1 MTTGMLKLKWNV
13 GLRQAMTLLLT
24 LVLILPLVACNPSQ
38 FRMQAAQVPRLV
50 RTTISEPKTFNYV
63 TSDDANSSE
72 IIALLYDGLLSTN
85 GVTGELEPN
94 LAESWEI
101 SPDQKRIVYKLRSG
115 LKWSDGTPI
124 TVDDIVFTYTDIIFN
139 EKIPTS
145 TADIFRIGDEG
156 VFPTVRKLDEQRVE
170 FAAPEPFAPLLRF
183 AGGAFLPKHALE
195 KTVTTLDSEGN
206 PQFLSTWG
214 TDSDPKQIIGSGP
227 YRIKSYQP
235 SERVILERNPYYW
248 RKDAQ
253 GNQQPYIEQFII
265 QIVASTDVSLM
276 QFRAG
281 GVDVEGVTPD
291 SFSLIK
297 REEERGNFRIY
308 EGGPALSSQFLSF
321 NLNTGK
327 RNGKP
332 VVDPIKSRWFNTLE
346 FRRAVAHAID
356 RPTMINNI
364 YKGLGVP
371 QHSPI
376 YIQSPYYFPP
386 EKGLPTYEYDPA
398 KAKELLLQ
406 AGFKYDAANRLV
418 DAEGNLVRFSL
429 ITNAGN
435 KIREAMATQIKQD
448 LAQIGIQVD
457 FQPIAFNTLVS
468 KMSDTLDWDAILL
481 GFAGAGVEPDGGRNV
496 WSPNGRLHVFNQTP
510 APGQPPL
517 EGQQFADWEI
527 ELGRLYV
534 QGGQQLDDEKR
545 KAIYAEA
552 QVLAQTYVPLVFL
565 VNPLSLSAVSNRI
578 QGVNYAALG
587 GALWNIH
594 ELQLTEN

>member
-1 MTTGMLKLKWNV
+1 MLKLKWNV

-24 LVLILPLVACNPSQ
+24 LVLILSLVACNPSQ
-38 FRMQAAQVPRLV
+38 FRTQAAQVPRLV

-72 IIALLYDGLLSTN
+72 IIALLYDSLLSTN
-85 GVTGELEPN
+85 GVTGELEPG

-101 SPDQKRIVYKLRSG
+101 SPDQKRIIYKLRPG

-156 VFPTVRKLDEQRVE
+156 IFPTVRKLDEQRVE

-214 TDSDPKQIIGSGP
+214 TDSDPKQIVGSGP

-281 GVDVEGVTPD
+281 GVDLEGVTPD

-321 NLNTGK
+321 NLNMGK

-481 GFAGAGVEPDGGRNV
+481 GFSGAGVEPDGGRNV

-527 ELGRLYV
+527 ALGRLYV

>member
-1 MTTGMLKLKWNV
+1 
-13 GLRQAMTLLLT
+13 MTLLLT

>member
-1 MTTGMLKLKWNV
+1 MLKLKWNV

-38 FRMQAAQVPRLV
+38 FRTQAAQVPRLV

>member
-1 MTTGMLKLKWNV
+1 M
-13 GLRQAMTLLLT
+13 
-24 LVLILPLVACNPSQ
+24 
-38 FRMQAAQVPRLV
+38 
-50 RTTISEPKTFNYV
+50 
-63 TSDDANSSE
+63 
-72 IIALLYDGLLSTN
+72 
-85 GVTGELEPN
+85 
-94 LAESWEI
+94 
-101 SPDQKRIVYKLRSG
+101 
-115 LKWSDGTPI
+115 
-124 TVDDIVFTYTDIIFN
+124 
-139 EKIPTS
+139 
-145 TADIFRIGDEG
+145 
-156 VFPTVRKLDEQRVE
+156 
-170 FAAPEPFAPLLRF
+170 
-183 AGGAFLPKHALE
+183 
-195 KTVTTLDSEGN
+195 
-206 PQFLSTWG
+206 STWG

-248 RKDAQ
+248 RKDTQ

-321 NLNTGK
+321 NLNMGK

-406 AGFKYDAANRLV
+406 AGFKYDAANRLL
-418 DAEGNLVRFSL
+418 DADGNLVRFAL

-481 GFAGAGVEPDGGRNV
+481 GFSGAGVEPDGGRNV

-517 EGQQFADWEI
+517 EGQQFADWEV

>member
-1 MTTGMLKLKWNV
+1 MLKLKWNV

>member
-1 MTTGMLKLKWNV
+1 MTAGMLKLKWNV

-24 LVLILPLVACNPSQ
+24 LVLILSLVACNPSQ
-38 FRMQAAQVPRLV
+38 FRTQAAQVPRLV

-72 IIALLYDGLLSTN
+72 IIALLYDSLLSTN
-85 GVTGELEPN
+85 GVTGELEPG

-101 SPDQKRIVYKLRSG
+101 SPDQKRIIYKLRPG

-156 VFPTVRKLDEQRVE
+156 IFPTVRKLDEQRVE

-214 TDSDPKQIIGSGP
+214 TDSDPKQIVGSGP

-281 GVDVEGVTPD
+281 GVDLEGVTPD

-321 NLNTGK
+321 NLNMGK

-481 GFAGAGVEPDGGRNV
+481 GFSGAGVEPDGGRNV

-527 ELGRLYV
+527 ALGRLYV